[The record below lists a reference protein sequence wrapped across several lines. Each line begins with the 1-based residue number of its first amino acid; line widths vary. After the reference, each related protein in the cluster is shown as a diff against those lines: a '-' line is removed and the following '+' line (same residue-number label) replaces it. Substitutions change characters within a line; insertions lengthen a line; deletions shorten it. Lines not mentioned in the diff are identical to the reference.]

1 MRAYSWCWIDTGLPD
16 IFRVGVQPLG
26 LIWIVALVAERG
38 ARIDVGADVEQC
50 LEVAAVARL
59 TAGEMKC
66 DG

>member
-1 MRAYSWCWIDTGLPD
+1 MPD

-26 LIWIVALVAERG
+26 FDFEFVALVAERG